1 VIWARRFACRGI
13 LHFSYATLTTVGF
26 GDVLPTTVAGRT
38 LDDDPARAQ
47 LLRSIPGVG
56 FLLTD
61 QPQRPAKGEE

>member
-38 LDDDPARAQ
+38 LAWAEAIMGQLYLAVLIAR
-47 LLRSIPGVG
+47 LVSL
-56 FLLTD
+56 
-61 QPQRPAKGEE
+61 